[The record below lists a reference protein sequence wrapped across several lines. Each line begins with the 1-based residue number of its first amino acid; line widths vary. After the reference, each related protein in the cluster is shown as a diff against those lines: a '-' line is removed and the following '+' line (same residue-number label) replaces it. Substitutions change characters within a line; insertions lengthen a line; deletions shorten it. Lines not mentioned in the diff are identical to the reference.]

1 MPGIKD
7 SEQEKLEIIVTR
19 CYSLL
24 INDHAVTWSQSQP
37 LTAHNKSPEQK
48 WIQTQK
54 GDTENMSLCVSLS
67 DLMSA
72 FPGETV
78 EETLIV
84 YNTTF
89 SFVRESS
96 P

>member
-37 LTAHNKSPEQK
+37 LRAHNKSQK

-54 GDTENMSLCVSLS
+54 GDTENMSLRVSLS

-72 FPGETV
+72 SPGETV

-84 YNTTF
+84 
-89 SFVRESS
+89 
-96 P
+96 